1 MVLFSVG
8 TSLAPAYRRA
18 FLLEMQEVL
27 SVVKKTDS
35 LSFTLCSDTALIHAA
50 VRVSEGF
57 AHEQGVKDT
66 LRVSVVLRELLSN
79 AISHGNRNIP
89 DRKVNCRIDGVR
101 RGGLRIVVQ
110 DEGDGFD
117 FASLETS
124 LPDDPRS
131 VRNRG
136 YVLIHNICDS
146 VEFNEPGNQVT
157 VLIGTANQLAE
168 ERILR

>member
-1 MVLFSVG
+1 MVE
-8 TSLAPAYRRA
+8 TA
-18 FLLEMQEVL
+18 
-27 SVVKKTDS
+27 DS
-35 LSFTLCSDTALIHAA
+35 ISFTFPSDTALIHAA
-50 VRVSEGF
+50 VRTSEGF
-57 AHEQGVKDT
+57 AHEHGIKDT
-66 LRVSVVLRELLSN
+66 SRVSVVLRELLSN

-89 DRKVNCRIDGVR
+89 ERKVNCRIDGVP

-124 LPDDPRS
+124 LPDDPRN

-146 VEFNEPGNQVT
+146 VEFNKPGNQVT
-157 VLIGTANQLAE
+157 VLIGIAE
-168 ERILR
+168 TN